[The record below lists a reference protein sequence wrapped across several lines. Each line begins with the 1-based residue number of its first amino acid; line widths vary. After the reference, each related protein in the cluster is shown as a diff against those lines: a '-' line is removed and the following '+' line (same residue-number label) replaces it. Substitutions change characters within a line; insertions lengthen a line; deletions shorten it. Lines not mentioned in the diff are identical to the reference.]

1 VAPFVWVTGFHDL
14 VSGTSFRCFL
24 GGVWD
29 FFTSSNLAQL
39 HKCRAKHLNFSNSA
53 SQKKGDVDPNFSVF
67 MNQEK
72 RCFTIPILS
81 FLMKLRGNY
90 PPMPSITQKK
100 NGLFL
105 FFSFFLCPP
114 PDPVSLLSTSSLASL
129 LHLSRHR
136 FFSLASVRRATSLR
150 VDGRIGSAG
159 TRV

>member
-1 VAPFVWVTGFHDL
+1 VLLRGCLGLLHFIKLSSTSQMSCQAPQL
-14 VSGTSFRCFL
+14 QQLSF
-24 GGVWD
+24 
-29 FFTSSNLAQL
+29 A
-39 HKCRAKHLNFSNSA
+39 
-53 SQKKGDVDPNFSVF
+53 KKGDVDPNFSVF

-114 PDPVSLLSTSSLASL
+114 PDPVSLLSTSLLASL

-136 FFSLASVRRATSLR
+136 FFSPASVRRATSLR